1 MPLLG
6 SKVYYYLEH
15 SLREQGKVIK
25 KEKYIGTSIPK
36 DMVKIKEEFK
46 KELQNELFKKLNNIK
61 ENFQAEWKKIP
72 ESARQKEKEEL
83 AIAFTY
89 NTNAIEGSTI
99 TLEEAMSI
107 IHDNF
112 APNKPLR
119 EIKETE
125 AHSRVFLAMLGKKEN
140 PTKHLLLTSLTPE
153 ISAL

>member
-61 ENFQAEWKKIP
+61 EAK
-72 ESARQKEKEEL
+72 
-83 AIAFTY
+83 
-89 NTNAIEGSTI
+89 
-99 TLEEAMSI
+99 
-107 IHDNF
+107 
-112 APNKPLR
+112 
-119 EIKETE
+119 
-125 AHSRVFLAMLGKKEN
+125 
-140 PTKHLLLTSLTPE
+140 
-153 ISAL
+153 